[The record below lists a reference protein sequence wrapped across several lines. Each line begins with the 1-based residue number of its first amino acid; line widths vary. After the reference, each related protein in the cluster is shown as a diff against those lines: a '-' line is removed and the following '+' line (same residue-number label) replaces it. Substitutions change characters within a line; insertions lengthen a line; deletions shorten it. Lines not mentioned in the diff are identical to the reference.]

1 MKARYELKY
10 ALQAELV
17 PEVLKKIRRHAVLD
31 PFAMKRKKHQY
42 TVKSIYFDSPML
54 KYYYEKLDGL
64 KVRKKLRIR
73 TYDKEK
79 ETVFVEIKRRYIH
92 LIVKER
98 VPFPQKETILL
109 FDEKQEVDISHFSS
123 PTFYVV
129 NKFFYNML
137 KEKLRPTVLVM
148 YERKPF
154 VHPLDSTQRI
164 TLDFDFRAYAY
175 PRLEDLLDG
184 LEGSSILHP
193 FAILELKF
201 NDFMPKWMREL
212 IREYNLFPQSISKYC
227 LGIEKVCLMTR

>member
-10 ALQAELV
+10 ALSPELV
-17 PEVLKKIRRHAVLD
+17 SEVLKKIRRHAVLD
-31 PFAMKRKKHQY
+31 PFAEKRKKHQY
-42 TVKSIYFDSPML
+42 TVKSIYFDSATL
-54 KYYYEKLDGL
+54 KYYFEKLDGL

-73 TYDKEK
+73 TYDREK
-79 ETVFVEIKRRYIH
+79 ENVFIEIKRRYIN

-98 VPFPQKETILL
+98 VPFPQREMILL
-109 FDEKQEVDISHFSS
+109 FGEMQELDNSQSS
-123 PTFYVV
+123 PSTGYVV

-137 KEKLRPTVLVM
+137 KEKLRPTVLVV

-154 VHPLDSTQRI
+154 VHPLDSNQRI
-164 TLDFDFRAYAY
+164 TIDFDLRAYAY

-184 LEGSSILHP
+184 VEGLSISHP

-212 IREYNLFPQSISKYC
+212 VQEYNLFPQSISKYC
-227 LGIEKVCLMTR
+227 LGIEKACLVAR